1 MFRMIATTL
10 SPPWQ
15 PSLSSVSLSK
25 SGIGVASYPGS
36 STENVEEP
44 GYEARI
50 GAGRRRLKDIVALCV
65 PTLLRPPLSLLATF
79 SILQMMKVGGRHE
92 KLRNTGL
99 IGGFKK
105 LIRETK
111 SGKLL
116 QKWVWSVKITEEDPP
131 NLITST
137 FIACDYW

>member
-1 MFRMIATTL
+1 MEITHVMFRMIATTL
-10 SPPWQ
+10 SPPLQ

-25 SGIGVASYPGS
+25 SGI
-36 STENVEEP
+36 E
-44 GYEARI
+44 
-50 GAGRRRLKDIVALCV
+50 AGRRRIKDIVALCV
-65 PTLLRPPLSLLATF
+65 PTLLRPLLSLLATF

-137 FIACDYW
+137 FIVCDYW